1 MFRNVPGC
9 SMFRLLSTT
18 VLKAVSQ
25 AVDFR
30 ATGNDKRDYSDR
42 EFDKFPAS
50 GHVSSA
56 ILTQF
61 I

>member
-1 MFRNVPGC
+1 MTRTT
-9 SMFRLLSTT
+9 SLS

-25 AVDFR
+25 AVDIR

-50 GHVSSA
+50 GHMSSA
-56 ILTQF
+56 ILT
-61 I
+61 